1 MGEKRPMG
9 LDIYNT
15 LSKKKEPFVPLREGK
30 ARRYVCSAAI
40 YDSSRFAR
48 ARSFPSF
55 DLPFRSS
62 SGLNNRA
69 DISGGTI
76 WQKN

>member
-1 MGEKRPMG
+1 MS
-9 LDIYNT
+9 LQICNT
-15 LSKKKEPFVPLREGK
+15 LSGKKEPFVPLKEGEV
-30 ARRYVCSAAI
+30 RIYVCGVTV
-40 YDSSRFAR
+40 YDSSRIAR

-62 SGLNNRA
+62 SVLNNRA
-69 DISGGTI
+69 EISGGTI